1 MWQKIDRSKWFIK
14 RSIFLQQKYIRFKN
28 SGSDFCDYSDAYIVV
43 KGRVSITDTNAA
55 NRRIKKLTGA
65 TGATFQIN
73 NAKLYVT
80 VATLFINDNIK
91 VLENIKQGFKRTT
104 SWNKCR
110 SEITT
115 QTKNSNLD
123 YLIDPILRNI
133 NRLFVLLFKNGND
146 DPTRNSFDEYYMSL
160 VEIKRF

>member
-1 MWQKIDRSKWFIK
+1 M
-14 RSIFLQQKYIRFKN
+14 
-28 SGSDFCDYSDAYIVV
+28 

-55 NRRIKKLTGA
+55 NRSIKKLTGA

-91 VLENIKQGFKRTT
+91 VLENIKQGFQRTT

-123 YLIDPILRNI
+123 YLIDPTLRNI
-133 NRLFVLLFKNGND
+133 SRLFVISFKNGND
-146 DPTRNSFDEYYMSL
+146 DPIRNSFDEYHMSL

>member
-1 MWQKIDRSKWFIK
+1 MWQKTDRSKWFIK
-14 RSIFLQQKYIRFKN
+14 RSIFLQQKYIRFKT
-28 SGSDFCDYSDAYIVV
+28 SESDFCDYSDAYIVV

-65 TGATFQIN
+65 TFQIN
-73 NAKLYVT
+73 KAKLYVT

-123 YLIDPILRNI
+123 YLIDPTLRNI
-133 NRLFVLLFKNGND
+133 SRLFVISFKNGND
-146 DPTRNSFDEYYMSL
+146 DPIRNSFDEYHMSL

>member
-1 MWQKIDRSKWFIK
+1 M
-14 RSIFLQQKYIRFKN
+14 
-28 SGSDFCDYSDAYIVV
+28 

-55 NRRIKKLTGA
+55 NRRIKKL

-123 YLIDPILRNI
+123 YLIDPTLRNI
-133 NRLFVLLFKNGND
+133 SRLFVISFKNGND
-146 DPTRNSFDEYYMSL
+146 DPIRNSFDEYHMSL